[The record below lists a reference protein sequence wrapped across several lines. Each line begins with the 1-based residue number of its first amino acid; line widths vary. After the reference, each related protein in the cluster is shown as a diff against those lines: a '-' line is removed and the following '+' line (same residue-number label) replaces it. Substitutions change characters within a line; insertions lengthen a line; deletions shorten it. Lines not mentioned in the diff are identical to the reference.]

1 MVTRDW
7 CFKFTDEEYERL
19 KNWAHENKLDGYH
32 GAVGGAISFEIT
44 PTSIGEVVEAFS
56 VTRVRN
62 FNGEY
67 LLDSN
72 GDFIWARDKSIVI
85 REI

>member
-1 MVTRDW
+1 MITRDW

-19 KNWAHENKLDGYH
+19 KNWAHENKLDG
-32 GAVGGAISFEIT
+32 ATGGAISFEIT
-44 PTSIGEVVEAFS
+44 PTSLGEVVEAFS
-56 VTRVRN
+56 VTKVRDS
-62 FNGEY
+62 NGEY